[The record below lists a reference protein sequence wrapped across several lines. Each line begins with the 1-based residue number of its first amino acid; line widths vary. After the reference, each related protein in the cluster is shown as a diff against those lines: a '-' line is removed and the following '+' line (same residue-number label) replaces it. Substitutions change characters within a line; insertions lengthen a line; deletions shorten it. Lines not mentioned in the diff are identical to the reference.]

1 MSQETSASPERFRL
15 SVLYFLLAHALG
27 LWSINFS
34 SVLKAHGY
42 EHLIQWCGPA
52 GVLNALSAMISPLAV
67 GALADQRFSS
77 EKVLRWLGLCC
88 MMTLGSLFWAIDHLL
103 SWPWVLCIAGCNS
116 LCSVPTFVLA
126 TSLVVSRLN
135 DSKKEFGPV
144 RAWATIGWMCSGL
157 VVSYV
162 LNADQSTRS
171 GYSAVLAWALCLLVT
186 FSLRSMPPP
195 ALQEKRSWKAVMGF
209 EAWSLLKDPDHRVV
223 FIGAGFLNAPLVAY
237 MQHTHPHLEEL
248 AVRNSTAFMSLGQ
261 VMEVVGLFGLAWLVT
276 QFRMK
281 WLFLVGIAIA
291 VLRFALFSQNTVWG
305 MGLGIFLH
313 GICFTLFYM
322 TAQIYLDERISP
334 TMRSRAQAL
343 LTLMMSG
350 VGNMAGALGCAW
362 WLSQCVSAAGK
373 TDWPRYWG
381 GLCVVSVLILAWF
394 ALQYQGK
401 KSDGT
406 VK

>member
-1 MSQETSASPERFRL
+1 
-15 SVLYFLLAHALG
+15 
-27 LWSINFS
+27 
-34 SVLKAHGY
+34 
-42 EHLIQWCGPA
+42 
-52 GVLNALSAMISPLAV
+52 
-67 GALADQRFSS
+67 
-77 EKVLRWLGLCC
+77 
-88 MMTLGSLFWAIDHLL
+88 
-103 SWPWVLCIAGCNS
+103 
-116 LCSVPTFVLA
+116 
-126 TSLVVSRLN
+126 
-135 DSKKEFGPV
+135 
-144 RAWATIGWMCSGL
+144 
-157 VVSYV
+157 
-162 LNADQSTRS
+162 
-171 GYSAVLAWALCLLVT
+171 
-186 FSLRSMPPP
+186 MPPP